1 MSSGFYGP
9 EGFGSSPFD
18 EFLARLYGGG
28 SGQPRPVHR
37 VDIMRLMSGPAREL
51 LGAAAAH
58 ATQQGDADLGT
69 KHLLWAAADLEP
81 TRQLLARAGA
91 DPAALARAADGQ
103 ERGAPGGTGE
113 HSVNGAAAGGGP
125 SQLTPPQLT
134 PGAKRALLDAHQI
147 SRSLGSTYIGAE
159 HILFAL
165 AVNPESGAGR
175 ILSAARV
182 TPDVLRGALLAQG
195 VPPAQGGPPGSGG
208 RSATPALDEFGRDL
222 TALARE
228 GRIDPVIGRDEEID
242 QTVEVLSRRTKNNP
256 VLIGEAG
263 VGKTAIVEGIAQRVV
278 DDDVPETLA
287 GSRVVQLELSGVVA
301 GTRYR
306 GDFEERV
313 KRIIDEIRDHG
324 SELIVFIDELHTI
337 VGAGAGSEGG
347 MDAGNMLKPAL
358 ARGEL
363 HVIGATTLDEYRK
376 DIERDAALARRF
388 QPILVSEPTVDDA
401 IGILRGLRDRYEAHH
416 QVRYS
421 DEALVAAVELSDR
434 YITGRFLPDKAIDLI
449 DQAGAR
455 VRLRTGTRGADL
467 RNLERRADEL
477 QRDKDQ
483 AVASEQYERASQLRD
498 EIGEIRQQIE
508 RMERRSRPAAE
519 QAEVP
524 EVGAADIA
532 QVVSRATGIP
542 VHQLTEEEKDRL
554 LRLEQHLHGRVVG
567 QDEAVVAVAEA
578 VRRSRAGLG
587 DPQRPV
593 GSFLFLGPTGV
604 GKTELARAL
613 AEALFGED
621 SRMIRLDMSEFSERH
636 TGSRLVGAPPGYVGY
651 EEAGQ
656 LTEAVRRRPYSVV
669 LLDEIEKAH
678 PDVFNI
684 LLQILDDGRLT
695 DGQGRT
701 VDFKN
706 TVLIMTSNLGSDLI
720 TRRGSAL
727 GFAGPTAGS
736 ASGQQDAVA
745 DRLRRRLRESFRP
758 EFLNR
763 IDEIIVF
770 RQLDKAE
777 LRQVTE
783 LLLEETRRRL
793 HAQDVIV
800 EFAPAAVDW
809 IAERGYQP
817 EFGAR
822 PMRRTIQRE
831 VDNQLSRMLLD
842 GKITAGEQVTVDV
855 QDGRLAFATAGR
867 ETRTVQPQEG
877 ADRI

>member
-347 MDAGNMLKPAL
+347 MDAGNMLKPCP
-358 ARGEL
+358 R
-363 HVIGATTLDEYRK
+363 R
-376 DIERDAALARRF
+376 AA
-388 QPILVSEPTVDDA
+388 
-401 IGILRGLRDRYEAHH
+401 RDRRHDAGRVPKGHRAGRRAGP
-416 QVRYS
+416 QVPA
-421 DEALVAAVELSDR
+421 DPGV
-434 YITGRFLPDKAIDLI
+434 
-449 DQAGAR
+449 
-455 VRLRTGTRGADL
+455 GAD
-467 RNLERRADEL
+467 RRR
-477 QRDKDQ
+477 RD
-483 AVASEQYERASQLRD
+483 RD
-498 EIGEIRQQIE
+498 
-508 RMERRSRPAAE
+508 P
-519 QAEVP
+519 
-524 EVGAADIA
+524 
-532 QVVSRATGIP
+532 
-542 VHQLTEEEKDRL
+542 
-554 LRLEQHLHGRVVG
+554 
-567 QDEAVVAVAEA
+567 
-578 VRRSRAGLG
+578 
-587 DPQRPV
+587 
-593 GSFLFLGPTGV
+593 
-604 GKTELARAL
+604 ARA
-613 AEALFGED
+613 AGPV
-621 SRMIRLDMSEFSERH
+621 R
-636 TGSRLVGAPPGYVGY
+636 GAPPGPLLRRSAGRRRRALRPVHHRPIP
-651 EEAGQ
+651 AGQ
-656 LTEAVRRRPYSVV
+656 GDRPHRSGGRPGSAAHRDPRRRP
-669 LLDEIEKAH
+669 AQ
-678 PDVFNI
+678 PGAA
-684 LLQILDDGRLT
+684 GRRAAA
-695 DGQGRT
+695 GQGSGGRQRT
-701 VDFKN
+701 VR
-706 TVLIMTSNLGSDLI
+706 
-720 TRRGSAL
+720 TR
-727 GFAGPTAGS
+727 F
-736 ASGQQDAVA
+736 
-745 DRLRRRLRESFRP
+745 
-758 EFLNR
+758 
-763 IDEIIVF
+763 
-770 RQLDKAE
+770 
-777 LRQVTE
+777 
-783 LLLEETRRRL
+783 
-793 HAQDVIV
+793 
-800 EFAPAAVDW
+800 PAA
-809 IAERGYQP
+809 G
-817 EFGAR
+817 
-822 PMRRTIQRE
+822 
-831 VDNQLSRMLLD
+831 
-842 GKITAGEQVTVDV
+842 
-855 QDGRLAFATAGR
+855 
-867 ETRTVQPQEG
+867 
-877 ADRI
+877 